1 MFKPMKRKILTIFI
15 SLIITGIPSSF
26 LFSQDENVNPG
37 GDGSRYGSD
46 SVSCIMNISLYRE
59 FFKQWKSSDYKNETI
74 HDLIPPWRWVLLNCP
89 KGTQNTYIDGV
100 RIMSY
105 LIESTQD
112 PALKNKYI
120 DTLMMVYDQ
129 RIKYFGKEGYVLG
142 RKGVD
147 LFTFRPQ
154 DTKQIYDDLK
164 RSVELEGDNTAGPVL
179 IYYMKTAVNMA
190 IEDKADSAIIFDTYD
205 ISTQIIDHNIKK
217 NENNAAEKDNW
228 IVIQNNIEIILEPFA
243 SCKDLVTIYRKK
255 FTENPDDLELL
266 RKINNILD
274 EKKCQDDPLYFETT
288 KRLYELEPSPASA
301 YLIGKM
307 LLNEGKYAEAIDYLK
322 EAEKLNDTNS
332 IQRAFMYIAQAYHA
346 LNNLPAARTYALK
359 AAALN
364 PTDGQPYMLIGD
376 MYAESAK
383 DCGDNELTS
392 RVAFWVAVDKYYKA
406 RQVDPALAGEA
417 DKKIATYSM
426 YFPTASTIFFYTLK
440 EGDTYRVECWINEDT
455 RVRAA
460 KQ

>member
-1 MFKPMKRKILTIFI
+1 MKRTIFAI
-15 SLIITGIPSSF
+15 FFSLIFAGVPSSG
-26 LFSQDENVNPG
+26 LFAQDDETNPG
-37 GDGSRYGSD
+37 SNTGRYGSD
-46 SVSCIMNISLYRE
+46 SLTCIMNISLYRE
-59 FFKQWKSSDYKNETI
+59 FFKQWKASDYKNETVEDVI
-74 HDLIPPWRWVLLNCP
+74 SPWRWVFLNCP

-100 RIMSY
+100 RIVSY

-147 LFTFRPQ
+147 LTTYRPE
-154 DTKQIYDDLK
+154 DTEQIFNDLK
-164 RSVELEGDNTAGPVL
+164 KSVELEGNNTAGPVL
-179 IYYMKTAVNMA
+179 IYYMKAAVNMA
-190 IEDKADSAIIFDTYD
+190 KEGKTDSTIIFDTYD
-205 ISTQIIDHNIKK
+205 ISTQVIDHNLIK
-217 NENNAAEKDNW
+217 NENNPEEKSNW
-228 IVIQNNIEIILEPFA
+228 ETIQNNVEIILEPFA
-243 SCKDLVTIYRKK
+243 TCKDLVSIYRKK

-266 RKINNILD
+266 KKITNILD
-274 EKKCQDDPLYFETT
+274 EKKCHEDPLYFETT

-307 LLNEGKYAEAIDYLK
+307 LLNEGKYAEAIEYLK
-322 EAEKLNDTNS
+322 ETEKLEDS
-332 IQRAFMYIAQAYHA
+332 SAIQKSYIYIAQAYRA
-346 LNNLPAARTYALK
+346 LNNFPSARTYALK
-359 AAALN
+359 SAAMN
-364 PTDGQPYMLIGD
+364 PSDGEPYLMIGD

-383 DCGDNELTS
+383 DCGDNDLTS
-392 RVAFWVAVDKYYKA
+392 RVAFWAAVDKYYRAK
-406 RQVDPALAGEA
+406 QVDPDLAAEA
-417 DKKIATYSM
+417 DKRIASYSV

-455 RVRAA
+455 KIRAS